1 MVKDSHSNN
10 GARTVYMG
18 EKMHLD
24 PYPMLYI
31 KIKLKWVIDSCKSW
45 SYKAYKGKQEK
56 VCDFGW
62 GKGFSGHKKH
72 KP

>member
-31 KIKLKWVIDSCKSW
+31 KIKSNSSVLIPR
-45 SYKAYKGKQEK
+45 K
-56 VCDFGW
+56 VLLY
-62 GKGFSGHKKH
+62 
-72 KP
+72 P